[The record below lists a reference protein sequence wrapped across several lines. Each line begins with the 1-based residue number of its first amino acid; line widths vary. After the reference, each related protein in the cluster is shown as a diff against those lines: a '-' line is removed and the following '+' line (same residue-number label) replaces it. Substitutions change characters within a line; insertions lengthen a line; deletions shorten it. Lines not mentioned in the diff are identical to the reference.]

1 MCSPMLLTLQYDSV
15 SIDGV
20 NKIGSFGWRGLVL
33 VFLGCVGLGVYL
45 FCCWLFVDLLLFVVV
60 VFQRYKVAHQR
71 NKQPFIYIPVDDKS
85 YKPS

>member
-1 MCSPMLLTLQYDSV
+1 MIQYQLMGQQNRKFWV
-15 SIDGV
+15 E
-20 NKIGSFGWRGLVL
+20 GSCLGF
-33 VFLGCVGLGVYL
+33 FLGCVGLGVYL
-45 FCCWLFVDLLLFVVV
+45 FCCCWLFVDLLLFVVV